1 MILSFKRK
9 KRKEKIGTKAIIHS
23 SLGEFTTGNKT
34 HPPRFD
40 SGGHGE
46 ENIRELNRRGI
57 KFNIVKT
64 FPNGVRIGNVP
75 THKQPFKRKKNGQAW
90 FPKNW
95 TRKTIKNAGEKTINS
110 RPYKLPDGRIMFGA
124 HKKVKIG
131 VIRNNGIVRTIFPCY
146 KQSGGK
152 KK

>member
-23 SLGEFTTGNKT
+23 SLGEFTTGDKT

-75 THKQPFKRKKNGQAW
+75 THTKSFKRNKNGQIW

-95 TRKTIKNAGEKTINS
+95 TRKTIKNAGEKIISTY
-110 RPYKLPDGRIMFGA
+110 PCKLPGKINTYGT
-124 HKKVKIG
+124 HKNVKVGVMRVNGKVK
-131 VIRNNGIVRTIFPCY
+131 TIFPY
-146 KQSGGK
+146 FKQSGGK
-152 KK
+152 K